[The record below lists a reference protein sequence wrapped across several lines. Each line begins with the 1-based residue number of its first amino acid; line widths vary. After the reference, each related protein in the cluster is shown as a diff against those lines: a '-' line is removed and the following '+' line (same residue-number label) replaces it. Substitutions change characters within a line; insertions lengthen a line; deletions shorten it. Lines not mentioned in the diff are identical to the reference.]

1 MSDERRN
8 WSRTVVRRLKR
19 EYPDVKCALTHH
31 NAYELTVATILSAQC
46 TDEMVNRVTPALF
59 RRYPTPQKLARARPA
74 TVETQIR
81 SIGLFRNKA
90 KNIRGMAQRLVNEHD
105 GEVPRTMEE
114 LLELPGVAR
123 KTANVVLGT
132 AYGIADGVVVD
143 THVKRLSARL
153 GLTEET
159 TPEKVER
166 DLMEIL
172 PKKDWIIVSHLLI
185 FHGRR
190 VCSAR
195 KPACERC
202 VLADRCPSRGDA

>member
-1 MSDERRN
+1 MSDERRS
-8 WSRTVVRRLKR
+8 WGRTVVRRLKR
-19 EYPDVKCALTHH
+19 EYPDVKCALTHR

-59 RRYPTPQKLARARPA
+59 RRYPTPEKLARARSA
-74 TVETQIR
+74 TVEDQIR

-90 KNIRGMAQRLVNEHD
+90 RNIRGMAQRLVDHHA
-105 GEVPRTMEE
+105 GEVPRTMTE

-153 GLTEET
+153 GLTGET
-159 TPEKVER
+159 TPGKVER
-166 DLMEIL
+166 DLMEI
-172 PKKDWIIVSHLLI
+172 PHESVYRVDPQPDGTWTIHHVTFDTTRPNGLL
-185 FHGRR
+185 FSLDH
-190 VCSAR
+190 
-195 KPACERC
+195 
-202 VLADRCPSRGDA
+202 